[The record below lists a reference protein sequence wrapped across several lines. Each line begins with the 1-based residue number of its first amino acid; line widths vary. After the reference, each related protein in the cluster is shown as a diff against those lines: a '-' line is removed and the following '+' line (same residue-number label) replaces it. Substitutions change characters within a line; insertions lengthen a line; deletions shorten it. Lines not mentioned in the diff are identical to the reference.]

1 MSLDPRIR
9 EWICPD
15 CGAVHGLDTNAA
27 INIRTGEF
35 TVMKYTTVLFA
46 KKIVNDSFAMIISHS
61 NGGGIYAK
69 EKEPGPR
76 SDRPSP
82 DCIGTNHGQKQKN

>member
-1 MSLDPRIR
+1 MDPRIR

-46 KKIVNDSFAMIISHS
+46 KKIVNDSFAIIILHS

-76 SDRPSP
+76 SDQSST
-82 DCIGTNHGQKQKN
+82 DYTGTNHGQKQKG